1 MSLRQIQLFSLECSI
16 RESYLKVI
24 EWFNQVNNKSVE
36 TNLTNCIF
44 LLFIKIHVNRE
55 RERVL

>member
-36 TNLTNCIF
+36 TNLTNYIF
-44 LLFIKIHVNRE
+44 FIVHQNSCE
-55 RERVL
+55 